1 MNGPHIMIFGNLTR
15 DPVLRYTTN
24 QGTPFVQVGV
34 ATNTYHG
41 PDEPQDT
48 YFFDATL
55 WRSQAESIARN
66 CRKGQDVFIMGRY
79 GQREFERRDGSIGI
93 AYQVDVKEFRYTPRG
108 QGELGEAEEADP
120 ADNGDEA
127 SAGAGDNPESGRE
140 DNGGGSRETG
150 DENEGETGD
159 ENEGETGDENEGE
172 TGDENEGEDGGE
184 GEEGEG
190 RGYGEEDNDNDDG
203 RPF

>member
-24 QGTPFVQVGV
+24 KGTPFVQVGV

-41 PDEPQDT
+41 PDEPQET
-48 YFFDATL
+48 YFFEATL

-79 GQREFERRDGSIGI
+79 AQREFERRDGSTGT

-108 QGELGEAEEADP
+108 QGELQEGDE
-120 ADNGDEA
+120 GDEA
-127 SAGAGDNPESGRE
+127 DEGAGAGDDPEGGE
-140 DNGGGSRETG
+140 DEGGEDEGGEDEGGEDEGGGDEGGG
-150 DENEGETGD
+150 DEGGGD
-159 ENEGETGDENEGE
+159 DE
-172 TGDENEGEDGGE
+172 DRRYGED
-184 GEEGEG
+184 
-190 RGYGEEDNDNDDG
+190 DNDNDDG

>member
-41 PDEPQDT
+41 PDEPQET

-108 QGELGEAEEADP
+108 QGELREGEEADP
-120 ADNGDEA
+120 ADEGGE
-127 SAGAGDNPESGRE
+127 AGARAGDHPEGVE
-140 DNGGGSRETG
+140 DE
-150 DENEGETGD
+150 D
-159 ENEGETGDENEGE
+159 
-172 TGDENEGEDGGE
+172 EDGTEDGAE
-184 GEEGEG
+184 DDGEEEG
-190 RGYGEEDNDNDDG
+190 RGYGEDDNDNDDG